1 MISPEERSDLAKVL
15 QEQWPSE
22 TMKGSEYATFLEY
35 CELVEV
41 KEGEVIADI
50 GEVGEA
56 LYFVVEGEVA
66 LVTGSKVS
74 EVEVGRIHT
83 GELMGEMSF
92 FDRKPRQV
100 RLKAVTPRDRLLR
113 LSRPMYKRLRIEH
126 PYIAVNLLEYAII
139 SLDHLF
145 RRASEDVSNLS
156 HYLFASGK
164 H

>member
-1 MISPEERSDLAKVL
+1 MIAPEEREVLAKVL
-15 QEQWPSE
+15 REQWPSE

-41 KEGEVIADI
+41 KEGEVIAEI

-56 LYFVVEGEVA
+56 LFFVVEGEVS
-66 LVTGSKVS
+66 LVTGSSAS
-74 EVEVGRIHT
+74 EVEVGRVHA

-100 RLKAVTPRDRLLR
+100 RLKAATPRDRLLK
-113 LSRPMYKRLRIEH
+113 LTRPMYKRLRIEH
-126 PYIAVNLLEYAII
+126 PYIAVNLLEYVII

-145 RRASEDVSNLS
+145 RRASEDVSNLNL
-156 HYLFASGK
+156 YLFGAGK
-164 H
+164 K

>member
-1 MISPEERSDLAKVL
+1 MISPEERNELVKIL
-15 QEQWPSE
+15 REQWPSE

-50 GEVGEA
+50 GEVGES

-66 LVTGSKVS
+66 LVTGSTAS

-100 RLKAVTPRDRLLR
+100 RLKAVTPRDRLLK
-113 LSRPMYKRLRIEH
+113 LTRPMYKRLRIEH